1 MLKLLYLLY
10 DAVGI
15 GDPIREDGLKI
26 LYVKHCDC
34 NAYVFV
40 RIGVGCWSRKAGVD
54 VFWRC
59 TFRAVM

>member
-15 GDPIREDGLKI
+15 GDPIRKDSLKI
-26 LYVKHCDC
+26 FYVKHCDC
-34 NAYVFV
+34 DEYVFI

-54 VFWRC
+54 VFW
-59 TFRAVM
+59 